1 KKEMIVTPE
10 GLNVFPE
17 DVERALNDQPG
28 VIESAVIGAPVPG
41 STAERVQAIL
51 RLAPGTDPDAVMREA
66 NARLGDH
73 QKIRAAAAWP
83 GAELPRTE
91 GTRKLKRRE
100 LRQWLAD
107 SRSVSDQPSTTR
119 GATGPTVA
127 SVIARFAPGRTI
139 ESSTTIDELGLSS
152 LERVELLMAL
162 EESLQCTVDES
173 RFSAA
178 TTVGDLE
185 AITRPLTGE
194 AAAVHVQQESIDFP
208 SWNRTLPFR
217 ALRYAS
223 LPTW

>member
-73 QKIRAAAAWP
+73 QKIRAAAVWP
-83 GAELPRTE
+83 GTELPRTE

-100 LRQWLAD
+100 LRAWLMGQAAGAP
-107 SRSVSDQPSTTR
+107 SD
-119 GATGPTVA
+119 
-127 SVIARFAPGRTI
+127 
-139 ESSTTIDELGLSS
+139 
-152 LERVELLMAL
+152 
-162 EESLQCTVDES
+162 
-173 RFSAA
+173 
-178 TTVGDLE
+178 
-185 AITRPLTGE
+185 
-194 AAAVHVQQESIDFP
+194 
-208 SWNRTLPFR
+208 LPPKGGS
-217 ALRYAS
+217 YS
-223 LPTW
+223 